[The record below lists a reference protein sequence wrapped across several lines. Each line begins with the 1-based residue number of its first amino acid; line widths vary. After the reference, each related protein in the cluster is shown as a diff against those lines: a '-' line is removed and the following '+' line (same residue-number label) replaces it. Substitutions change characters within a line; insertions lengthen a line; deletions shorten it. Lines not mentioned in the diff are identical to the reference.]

1 MRLLLNE
8 WRKFLDEA
16 KLAPEWQVQKRLKD
30 KYLDDEAAQAWVKSD
45 VVDDEF
51 EKEIENMMVGD
62 AAMYVS
68 TLFQT
73 LDEPL
78 GGGPYDPDHDY
89 AKDAKALAKEIA
101 ERNVEALR
109 TRILAAL
116 GADKAK
122 GDYMASLTTAGRH
135 S

>member
-16 KLAPEWQVQKRLKD
+16 NLAPEWEVQKRLKD
-30 KYLDDEAAQAWVKSD
+30 KYLDDEAAQAWVKSH
-45 VVDDEF
+45 VVDDE
-51 EKEIENMMVGD
+51 IESMMVGD

-101 ERNVEALR
+101 DRNVEALR

-122 GDYMASLTTAGRH
+122 GDYMASLKTARRH

>member
-16 KLAPEWQVQKRLKD
+16 NLAPEWQEQMRLKD
-30 KYLDDEAAQAWVKSD
+30 KYLDDEAAQAWVKSA
-45 VVDDEF
+45 VVD
-51 EKEIENMMVGD
+51 EKFAREIENMMVGD

-78 GGGPYDPDHDY
+78 GGGRYVSDHDY
-89 AKDAKALAKEIA
+89 AKDAKALDKEIA
-101 ERNVEALR
+101 DRNVEALR

-122 GDYMASLTTAGRH
+122 GDYMASLKTAGRH